1 MHGTHYLD
9 IIFCNGV
16 KNSPKCHRLDRN
28 LYSNN
33 PQSDSISPHT
43 NVSIF
48 TLSKSLH
55 QSVMNPIFLKKCLH
69 LSTPKMTSIF
79 HVEILYHSRDII
91 LLYYVDTLYHNS
103 IPPTQHF
110 HPWYNFIK
118 IKTRYLKHT
127 LRSRTDPGNLSS
139 DLD

>member
-9 IIFCNGV
+9 IIFCDGV
-16 KNSPKCHRLDRN
+16 KI
-28 LYSNN
+28 
-33 PQSDSISPHT
+33 PQSAIDSIGIYTQTILSLIRYLSYQCLHLYTFQIPSPVCFEPH
-43 NVSIF
+43 F
-48 TLSKSLH
+48 
-55 QSVMNPIFLKKCLH
+55 PKKCLH
-69 LSTPKMTSIF
+69 LSTPEMTSIF

-91 LLYYVDTLYHNS
+91 LLYYVDTLYHNN